1 MNVKTDI
8 MSEEIASLNEKV
20 IRKGITLFSTSDK
33 FETSIFSSYSI
44 FSKSLSILD
53 DRPNLK
59 VQAFRFADVFP
70 TLKTWKQIS
79 DHIRLYFIESPTEL
93 PRIFKFGL
101 MALLSNPFSSFILS
115 RITGKMILFFA
126 RFFIVGK
133 NYGKAKKTIY
143 ERYKI
148 GISNTIDILGEAVL
162 SENEA
167 SEYSQKYLTLIRDIS
182 DDGKLRILS
191 SFLPNRKAD
200 GNVSVKCSALYSQLD
215 PLAFENSVAVL
226 KDRLRPVFE
235 LAMSKNIFVNLD
247 LEQYE
252 TKEII
257 LTAALELFSEPLFQ
271 DYRHFGLVI
280 QAYLRSSLRDLN
292 RVIEISKNRK
302 YPLTVRLVKGAYW
315 EYEIVQSRQKG
326 WEPPVFLT
334 KIETDINYEQCTELL
349 LKSHPHIFPAFA
361 THNIRS
367 IAYALTLSDEL
378 QIPKEDYEIQM
389 LYGMGDPYKKALRKL
404 GVGVREYSPI
414 GEVIPGMAYLVRR
427 LLENSTNEGFLK
439 NIYSKKTDRIK
450 LLDIHKK
457 ANA

>member
-1 MNVKTDI
+1 MKTDI
-8 MSEEIASLNEKV
+8 ISEEIASLNEKV

-33 FETSIFSSYSI
+33 FEASIFSSYSF

-70 TLKTWKQIS
+70 TLKNWKQIS
-79 DHIRLYFIESPTEL
+79 DHIRLYFIECPTEL
-93 PRIFKFGL
+93 PIILKFGL
-101 MALLSNPFSSFILS
+101 KVLLSNPLSSFMLAQ
-115 RITGKMILFFA
+115 ITGKMLLFFA
-126 RFFIVGK
+126 RFFIVGE
-133 NYGKAKKTIY
+133 NYGQAKKTIY
-143 ERYKI
+143 ERYRI

-162 SENEA
+162 SETEA
-167 SEYSQKYLTLIRDIS
+167 AEYSQKYLTLIKDIS
-182 DDGKLRILS
+182 NDEKLRKLS

-200 GNVSVKCSALYSQLD
+200 GNVSVKCSALFSQLD
-215 PLAFENSVAVL
+215 PLAFDDSVAAL
-226 KDRLRPVFE
+226 KDRLRPIFE

-257 LTAALELFSEPLFQ
+257 LTAGLELFSEPLFQ

-292 RVIEISKNRK
+292 RVIEVSKDRK

-378 QIPKEDYEIQM
+378 KIPKEDYEIQM

-439 NIYSKKTDRIK
+439 NIYSKKTDRTKFLEI
-450 LLDIHKK
+450 DKK